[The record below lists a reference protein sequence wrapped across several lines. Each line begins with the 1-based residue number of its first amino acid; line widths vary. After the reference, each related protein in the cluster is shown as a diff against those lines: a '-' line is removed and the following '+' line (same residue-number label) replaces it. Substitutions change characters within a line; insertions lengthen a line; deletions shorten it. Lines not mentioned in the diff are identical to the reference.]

1 MKKPTLTSSVLL
13 SLLLFAGCRQMLPE
27 LPKEVNGIPTTSL
40 TVEDAKNFGLA
51 DTIKFYLPEQYD
63 KDKVKTFLKNYY
75 KDQISAEVIDYII
88 DTASE
93 ETANE
98 HTQPKEAIV
107 VRARF
112 YEVTE
117 NALDFSRERFKI
129 RIFWD

>member
-1 MKKPTLTSSVLL
+1 MKKLTLTSSVLL

-51 DTIKFYLPEQYD
+51 DTIKFSLPEKFD
-63 KDKVKTFLKNYY
+63 KEEVKTFLKNYY

-93 ETANE
+93 ETAN
-98 HTQPKEAIV
+98 
-107 VRARF
+107 
-112 YEVTE
+112 
-117 NALDFSRERFKI
+117 
-129 RIFWD
+129 